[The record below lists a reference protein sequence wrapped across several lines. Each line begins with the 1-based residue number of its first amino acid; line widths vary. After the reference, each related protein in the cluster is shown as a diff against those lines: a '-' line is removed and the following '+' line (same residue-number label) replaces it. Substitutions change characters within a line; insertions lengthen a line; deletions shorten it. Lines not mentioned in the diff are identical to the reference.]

1 MKRIIKLTENQLR
14 NIVSKVIKEQ
24 LVPMGNPNTFTS
36 PVNSS
41 SQERI
46 ANIAKT
52 LTANKGVL
60 PRDYIVKYDINPIEL
75 QAAKSLIGQQKTTQ
89 DTQNQRNKNIVN
101 AINSIDPQSLLI
113 KSSNPKLN
121 GMTWKQ
127 YRDTFKITDVDIAN
141 AKSYLSKTNLGDA
154 TKLDKVEKSS
164 KPNPKVTELQKQLKA
179 AGYDL
184 GLTGPNKDGIDG
196 IMGSK
201 TRAAQQKQ
209 ASDKVKQMGSDSK
222 NTINNTI
229 KNLSQLTPQQQATAD
244 ALSKTPPLVQ
254 NVSEDDD
261 IAMLDNLFKKD

>member
-1 MKRIIKLTENQLR
+1 MKKIIKLTENQLKD
-14 NIVSKVIKEQ
+14 IVSKVIKEQ
-24 LVPMGNPNTFTS
+24 GVPMYNPDTLTT
-36 PVNSS
+36 PANSS

-52 LTANKGVL
+52 LTANNGVL

-127 YRDTFKITDVDIAN
+127 YRDTYKITDADITN
-141 AKSYLSKTNLGDA
+141 AKSYLSKTNPNDA

-164 KPNPKVTELQKQLKA
+164 KSNSNCAPQLIDTSKGKILKFGCKTQGVKELQNLLDVTPITGYFGDKTLAAVKA
-179 AGYDL
+179 LQASK
-184 GLTGPNKDGIDG
+184 NIKVDGIVG
-196 IMGSK
+196 IETYPYVLSNGK
-201 TRAAQQKQ
+201 T
-209 ASDKVKQMGSDSK
+209 
-222 NTINNTI
+222 N
-229 KNLSQLTPQQQATAD
+229 
-244 ALSKTPPLVQ
+244 TPPPVQ
-254 NVSEDDD
+254 DVTEDDD